1 MNSHFQRLL
10 CVAGALFLLGASPRQ
25 PDIVLGMSAPFS
37 GPACGLGI
45 ELYRGADAYF
55 TEVNRRGGVGG
66 AAIVIKAYDD
76 AYDPAL
82 AVQNT
87 IKLIE
92 RDRAFLL
99 FGYVGSPTV
108 TRILP
113 LLLADESR
121 PYHLFFP
128 FSGSSTL
135 RRPPYE
141 DVVFNLRASY
151 REETAGLVANL
162 LAIGRSKIGV
172 LHQSDAYGRSGWDG
186 IRKALA
192 ENGLRMVA
200 EATYR
205 RGTPFEASFDEQVA
219 ILQKAGADA
228 VISVATY
235 TAAAA
240 FIRDARSAGWR
251 VPIANLSFV
260 GSEHLAV
267 LLLEESRRSGRD
279 YTADLINTQVVPS
292 FENTFLPAVREY
304 RVLMGKYDRPL
315 PAFAAADCKPL
326 LHSQVGLEGFL
337 DAKLLVAVLERLD
350 GILIR
355 ERLEDAAE
363 SIRDLDLGLDVK
375 VSFGPVRHG
384 AMSRVYYTTLRDS
397 HFVPITSWD
406 AWKKH

>member
-1 MNSHFQRLL
+1 MNLLQRLL
-10 CVAGALFLLGASPRQ
+10 CAAGALFLLAASSRE

-37 GPACGLGI
+37 GPACGIGI

-55 TEVNRRGGVGG
+55 AEINRRGGIGG
-66 AAIVIKAYDD
+66 AAVVLKAYDD

-82 AVQNT
+82 TIRNT
-87 IKLIE
+87 IHLIE
-92 RDRAFLL
+92 RDRALLL
-99 FGYVGSPTV
+99 FGYVGAPTV

-113 LLLADESR
+113 LLLAQEHR

-135 RRPPYE
+135 RRPPYDE
-141 DVVFNLRASY
+141 VVFNLRASY

-162 LAIGRSKIGV
+162 LAVGRRKIGV
-172 LHQSDAYGRSGWDG
+172 FYQSDAYGRSGWDG
-186 IRKALA
+186 VRRALA

-200 EATYR
+200 ESTYR
-205 RGTPFEASFDEQVA
+205 RGARFEESFDEQVA

-228 VISVATY
+228 VISIATY
-235 TAAAA
+235 SAAAA
-240 FIRDARSAGWR
+240 FIRDARDAGWQ
-251 VPIANLSFV
+251 VPIANVSFV

-279 YTADLINTQVVPS
+279 YTVDLIASQVVPS

-304 RVLMGKYDRPL
+304 RVLMGGYDTQP

-326 LHSQVGLEGFL
+326 PYSQVGLEGFL
-337 DAKLLVAVLERLD
+337 DAKLLVAILERLD

-375 VSFGPVRHG
+375 VSFGPRRHG
-384 AMSRVYYTTLRDS
+384 AMTRVYFTTLRDT

-406 AWKKH
+406 PWKR